1 MQHLTEYRRRL
12 VDESTRQKNRL
23 TSCLKIY
30 FPQLL
35 GWFDDIGSPVPVR
48 CWKDGLLCRNCNGLI
63 RATVRRFFHE
73 HNCRS
78 EERIQER
85 ITSIAAA
92 VPAIRDQA
100 VVEAES
106 LRARSLVALLAR
118 LRSQIALFDER
129 IQELVAKHPEQGYS
143 LRFPALVPFWSRG

>member
-1 MQHLTEYRRRL
+1 
-12 VDESTRQKNRL
+12 VDEATRQKNRL
-23 TSCLKIY
+23 TSCLKVY

-35 GWFDDIGSPVPVR
+35 GWFDDIGSPVA
-48 CWKDGLLCRNCNGLI
+48 GALLQRWPTLRELQ
-63 RATVRRFFHE
+63 RAHPGPVRRFFHE

-85 ITSIAAA
+85 ITSIAA
-92 VPAIRDQA
+92 VVSAIRDQA

-106 LRARSLVALLAR
+106 LQARSLVALLAT

-129 IQELVAKHPEQGYS
+129 IQELVARHPEQGLFAS
-143 LRFPALVPFWSRG
+143 FPGAGPSWSRA